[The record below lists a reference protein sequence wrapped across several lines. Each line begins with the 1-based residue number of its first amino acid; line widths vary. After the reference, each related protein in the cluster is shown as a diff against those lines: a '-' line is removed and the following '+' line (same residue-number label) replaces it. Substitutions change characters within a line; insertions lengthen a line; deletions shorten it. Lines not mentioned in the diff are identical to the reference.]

1 MTILRFRYS
10 SSYVTSMINSNVYS
24 IFIENLF
31 ICLFNECICTNNPY
45 LKFNLNNVATA
56 KQELTQQK
64 FIMQHIQHYTIDIL
78 YSNQKPRTENGM
90 PNTESTSFFAFIFH
104 FGTRF
109 SIIQL
114 DFHIFRTKHISYN
127 SKHSTS

>member
-10 SSYVTSMINSNVYS
+10 SGYVTSVPFGVINSNVYS

-64 FIMQHIQHYTIDIL
+64 FIMQHIQHYTIDQFYIQTKSQELKMECRTRKVLHSLFL
-78 YSNQKPRTENGM
+78 YFTLALVFLLYNWISIYSER
-90 PNTESTSFFAFIFH
+90 NT
-104 FGTRF
+104 
-109 SIIQL
+109 
-114 DFHIFRTKHISYN
+114 
-127 SKHSTS
+127 